1 MEIKCSTTINPTLH
15 GQEYETIADLRSFLF
30 IYKKAALII
39 LDFSTS
45 PLTPVD
51 VAQLQDIK
59 FTISR
64 KKAATRATRF
74 FR

>member
-15 GQEYETIADLRSFLF
+15 GQEYETIADLRSF
-30 IYKKAALII
+30 KKTALII
-39 LDFSTS
+39 FDFSTS

-51 VAQLQDIK
+51 AAQLQDAK

-64 KKAATRATRF
+64 KKAATRVTRF